1 MKSLKKILS
10 IVLALAMVLAMTAIT
25 GMAATKGSITIN
37 NAADGQQYKIY
48 KILDASVNA
57 SGGIDYDITSV
68 VDDLKDY
75 FVTTTKTEG
84 NVSYT
89 LVSLKYDGQVIPA
102 GGSIPSG
109 LQEIF
114 YDYTTSVS
122 ATGTVTASNGKA
134 VFTDVAA
141 GYYIII
147 SPLMDTEEKSAI
159 IVDSATNPAAVIN
172 EKNSDEPVKNLTKN
186 SDEDN
191 VAIGDTVEYT
201 ISFGTSNYSGS
212 GDEAKQI
219 VSYVVKDALPAGLTG
234 DTYTIKVNGTD
245 VTTTTTGNLFGSAG
259 AVITWAEDKDGDGV
273 FSSLY
278 PSNSIITVT
287 YSATVNAQATGSL
300 KNTVT
305 VTPKDKDNND
315 TDEPEEGEKTIY
327 TYKLSIKKVD
337 EDLYELSGAEFEL
350 YDASEN
356 GNRIYVTGSN
366 GNYKVTKDQ
375 AEIAKDIKIAAGTA
389 VVDGLDADKSYY
401 LAEVTAPDG
410 YNKITTRIEV
420 KATLSSKTEIQYT
433 QATEYAEG
441 TTYYTKVGENEYIEA
456 DGVTAENATN
466 YFVAEEITIPAE
478 TPEFP
483 EASVVNKKGAE
494 LPETGGIG
502 TTIFYMIGTILVFGA
517 GVLLITRR
525 RMNQ

>member
-114 YDYTTSVS
+114 YDYTTGVN

-159 IVDSATNPAAVIN
+159 IIDSATNPAAVIN

-234 DTYTIKVNGTD
+234 DTYTIKVNGT
-245 VTTTTTGNLFGSAG
+245 VVNTTGNLFGSAG

-287 YSATVNAQATGSL
+287 YSATVNA
-300 KNTVT
+300 
-305 VTPKDKDNND
+305 
-315 TDEPEEGEKTIY
+315 
-327 TYKLSIKKVD
+327 
-337 EDLYELSGAEFEL
+337 
-350 YDASEN
+350 
-356 GNRIYVTGSN
+356 
-366 GNYKVTKDQ
+366 
-375 AEIAKDIKIAAGTA
+375 
-389 VVDGLDADKSYY
+389 
-401 LAEVTAPDG
+401 
-410 YNKITTRIEV
+410 
-420 KATLSSKTEIQYT
+420 
-433 QATEYAEG
+433 
-441 TTYYTKVGENEYIEA
+441 
-456 DGVTAENATN
+456 
-466 YFVAEEITIPAE
+466 
-478 TPEFP
+478 
-483 EASVVNKKGAE
+483 
-494 LPETGGIG
+494 
-502 TTIFYMIGTILVFGA
+502 
-517 GVLLITRR
+517 
-525 RMNQ
+525 